1 MKFKCANIAILIL
14 FIAFFS
20 FQITG
25 CGSSGEGDSTTPDPN
40 GSTTADKISLATSQ
54 VSVKSDNLD
63 FATITAT
70 VLDTNNAVVEG
81 VTVSFSANEG
91 QISDASV
98 DTDENGKAEITF
110 SSGTDKTNRTAT
122 ITAQVTGLSPVQ
134 IPIQITGTTISLSTD
149 STNIAVDESPATL
162 TILVQGA
169 DGFGAESLV
178 TLSAEPAGVVTL
190 SQYTGNTDNS
200 GNLEV
205 DITGV
210 AAGSVT
216 VTVQA
221 LGVTATQDYTVGTS
235 DEVFCITSPSEDP
248 YSLST
253 NIDLTITVNAPTQES
268 VQFATTLG
276 TWDWGADL
284 VLTKAVSGGSAEAV
298 LTSSEAGTANVQVF
312 DADDPLVT
320 DSLTVIFSAPSSEA
334 SQIALQASATVVPPS
349 TEDATN
355 SVTLTA
361 TVKNV
366 TDQVVS
372 KAAVAF
378 SIENPTGGG
387 ESIFPVVAYTN
398 ENGVANS
405 TFTSGSLSTDN
416 EGVAVKVTVVGTSI
430 TDTVNIVIGG
440 TAGSVVIGRSTVIES
455 INNDTSYKLPM
466 SVLVA
471 DSNGN
476 PVASATVSLGA
487 WPLQYSTGYWL
498 ISGDDECIPVI
509 TGTYDNEDANRNLIL
524 DIGEDTNGDGQLTPL
539 SSAAGSLPTPVT
551 TDENGVANFDLV
563 YLKQYAVWIVEEIR
577 ASTLVLGTETTSILE
592 FTLPYLEDDACNL
605 PHSPYGIGIQ
615 PLTITASSIG
625 FGWIDPSGEVEVNYG
640 DDQLFIITSYSDDV
654 SSVWV
659 DGELVGE
666 DLNSYLFENVTED
679 HTIQVIFEEGEP
691 DDIFTITASAGPNGT
706 ISPSGEVEVAI
717 GDDQVFVITPEPGY
731 VPSVLVDGWPVS
743 DLTQAGDSYY
753 YKFENVTKDHTIQAT
768 FVEDE
773 PDEEEVFTITAS
785 AGPNGEIDP
794 SGEVE
799 VNYGDNKAFIITAY
813 PGYVSSVWVDGEVV
827 GGRA

>member
-14 FIAFFS
+14 FIAFLS
-20 FQITG
+20 AG
-25 CGSSGEGDSTTPDPN
+25 CGSSGDDGDSTTTDTN
-40 GSTTADKISLATSQ
+40 GSTTVVPDKISLATSQ

-70 VLDTNNAVVEG
+70 VLDINNAVVEG

-91 QISDASV
+91 QISYASV

-149 STNIAVDESPATL
+149 STNIAVDGLPATL

-169 DGFGAESLV
+169 DGFGEESLV

-190 SQYTGNTDNS
+190 SQYTGNTDTS

-210 AAGSVT
+210 AAGRVI

-221 LGVTATQDYTVGTS
+221 LGATATQDYTVGTS

-248 YSLST
+248 YSLPT

-284 VLTKAVSGGSAEAV
+284 VVTKAVSGGSAEAV
-298 LTSSEAGTANVQVF
+298 LTSSKAGTANVQVI
-312 DADDPLVT
+312 DADDYLVT

-334 SQIALQASATVVPPS
+334 AQIALQASATVMPPS
-349 TEDATN
+349 TEDVTN
-355 SVTLTA
+355 SVTLTV

-366 TDQVVS
+366 TDQIVS
-372 KAAVAF
+372 NAAVAF

-398 ENGVANS
+398 DHGVASS
-405 TFTSGSLSTDN
+405 TFTSGSLSTDA
-416 EGVAVKVTVVGTSI
+416 EGVTVKVTVVGTSI

-455 INNDTSYKLPM
+455 IDNDTAYKLPM

-487 WPLQYSTGYWL
+487 WPLRYSTGYWE
-498 ISGDDECIPVI
+498 GVDECVPYI

-524 DIGEDTNGDGQLTPL
+524 DTQAEDCVDCSCTEGEDCPQGEDCGTDPCHCDGQLTPL
-539 SSAAGSLPTPVT
+539 SSAAGSLPATVT

-563 YLKQYAVWIVEEIR
+563 YLKQYAAWIVEEIR

-592 FTLPYLEDDACNL
+592 FTLPYLEDEACNL
-605 PHSPYGIGIQ
+605 PNSPYGSGISQ
-615 PLTITASSIG
+615 TFTITANAGYGGSIS
-625 FGWIDPSGEVEVNYG
+625 PSGEVTVDYG
-640 DDQLFIITSYSDDV
+640 DDQSFIITPYSGYDL

-659 DGELVGE
+659 DGSPEPVTSLTEEGG
-666 DLNSYLFENVTED
+666 SYSYKFSNVTQHG
-679 HTIQVIFEEGEP
+679 HTIDVSFVLDEP
-691 DDIFTITASAGPNGT
+691 DEAEIFTITASAGPNGT
-706 ISPSGEVEVAI
+706 ISPSGEVEVAY
-717 GDDQVFVITPEPGY
+717 GDDQVFEITPSPGY
-731 VPSVLVDGWPVS
+731 EPSVLVDGWPATG
-743 DLTQAGDSYY
+743 DLTQEFDKYY
-753 YKFENVTKDHTIQAT
+753 YKFPNVTTDGHTIHVT
-768 FVEDE
+768 FVA
-773 PDEEEVFTITAS
+773 P
-785 AGPNGEIDP
+785 
-794 SGEVE
+794 
-799 VNYGDNKAFIITAY
+799 
-813 PGYVSSVWVDGEVV
+813 
-827 GGRA
+827 

>member
-1 MKFKCANIAILIL
+1 MKFKCTNIAILIL

-25 CGSSGEGDSTTPDPN
+25 CGSSGDDEDSTTPDPN
-40 GSTTADKISLATSQ
+40 GDTTVVLDKISLATSQ

-70 VLDTNNAVVEG
+70 VLDTNKAVVEG
-81 VTVSFSANEG
+81 ATVSFSANEG

-122 ITAQVTGLSPVQ
+122 ITARVSGLSPVQ
-134 IPIQITGTTISLSTD
+134 IPIQITGSTILLSTD

-162 TILVQGA
+162 TILVQDA
-169 DGFGAESLV
+169 NGFGVESLV

-190 SQYTGNTDNS
+190 SQYTGNTDTS

-205 DITGV
+205 GITGV

-221 LGVTATQDYTVGTS
+221 LGVTDTQDYTVGTS
-235 DEVFCITSPSEDP
+235 DEVFCITSPVDDP

-253 NIDLTITVNAPTQES
+253 NIDLTITVNAPTQEY

-276 TWDWGADL
+276 TWDWGDDL

-320 DSLTVIFSAPSSEA
+320 DSLTVIFSAPIFEA
-334 SQIALQASATVVPPS
+334 SQIALQASAMVMPPS
-349 TEDATN
+349 TEDVTN

-361 TVKNV
+361 TVKNA

-372 KAAVAF
+372 NAAVAF

-398 ENGVANS
+398 DYGVTNS

-416 EGVAVKVTVVGTSI
+416 EGVTVKVTVVGTFI

-455 INNDTSYKLPM
+455 INNDTAYKLPM

-487 WPLQYSTGYWL
+487 WPLQYSTGYWTVSPCVP
-498 ISGDDECIPVI
+498 II
-509 TGTYDNEDANRNLIL
+509 TGTYVNEDLNRNLIL
-524 DIGEDTNGDGQLTPL
+524 DTGEDTNGDGQLTPL
-539 SSAAGSLPTPVT
+539 SSAAGSLPATVI

-563 YLKQYAVWIVEEIR
+563 YLKQYAVWIEEEIR

-592 FTLPYLEDDACNL
+592 FRLPYLEDDSCNL
-605 PHSPYGIGIQ
+605 PDSPYGSGI
-615 PLTITASSIG
+615 PRIFTITASSIG

-640 DDQLFIITSYSDDV
+640 DDQ
-654 SSVWV
+654 
-659 DGELVGE
+659 
-666 DLNSYLFENVTED
+666 
-679 HTIQVIFEEGEP
+679 
-691 DDIFTITASAGPNGT
+691 
-706 ISPSGEVEVAI
+706 
-717 GDDQVFVITPEPGY
+717 VFVITPDTGY

-753 YKFENVTKDHTIQAT
+753 YKFENVTKDHTIQVI
-768 FVEDE
+768 FEEGE
-773 PDEEEVFTITAS
+773 PDDIFTITAS
-785 AGPNGEIDP
+785 SIGSGWIDP

-799 VNYGDNKAFIITAY
+799 VNYGEDQAFIITAY
-813 PGYVSSVWVDGEVV
+813 SGYKSSVWVDGELV
-827 GGRA
+827 GEDLNSYLFENVTKDHTIQVIFVEDEPSE

>member
-1 MKFKCANIAILIL
+1 MKFKCANIAILII
-14 FIAFFS
+14 FMAFLS
-20 FQITG
+20 TG
-25 CGSSGEGDSTTPDPN
+25 CGSSGGGDSTTTD
-40 GSTTADKISLATSQ
+40 STTADKISLATSQ

-91 QISDASV
+91 QISYASV

-110 SSGTDKTNRTAT
+110 SSGTDKTNRVAT
-122 ITAQVTGLSPVQ
+122 ITAQVSGLSSVQ

-149 STNIAVDESPATL
+149 STNIAVYESPATL

-169 DGFGAESLV
+169 DGFGVESLV

-190 SQYTGNTDNS
+190 SQYTGNTDTS

-205 DITGV
+205 YITGV
-210 AAGSVT
+210 AAGSVI

-221 LGVTATQDYTVGTS
+221 LGATATQDYTVGTS
-235 DEVFCITSPSEDP
+235 DEVFCITIPSEDS

-253 NIDLTITVNAPTQES
+253 NIDLTITVNAPTQEY

-284 VLTKAVSGGSAEAV
+284 VVTKAVSGGSASAV

-312 DADDPLVT
+312 DAADPSTT

-334 SQIALQASATVVPPS
+334 TQVALQASATVMPPS
-349 TEDATN
+349 TEDVTN

-372 KAAVAF
+372 NAAVAF

-387 ESIFPVVAYTN
+387 ETIFPVVAYTN
-398 ENGVANS
+398 AYGVANS
-405 TFTSGSLSTDN
+405 TFTSSSLSTDA
-416 EGVAVKVTVVGTSI
+416 EGVTAKVTVVGTSI

-455 INNDTSYKLPM
+455 INDDTAYKLPM

-476 PVASATVSLGA
+476 PVSSATVSLGA
-487 WPLQYSTGYWL
+487 WPLKYSTGYMIL
-498 ISGDDECIPVI
+498 CEPEI
-509 TGTYDNEDANRNLIL
+509 TGTYDNEDANRNLTL
-524 DIGEDTNGDGQLTPL
+524 DEDEDTGSSGDPCDGDGQLTPL
-539 SSAAGSLPTPVT
+539 SSAAGSLPATVT

-563 YLKQYAVWIVEEIR
+563 YLKQYAIWIFEEIT

-592 FTLPYLEDDACNL
+592 FTLPYLENDACHMPN
-605 PHSPYGIGIQ
+605 SPYGGGTQ
-615 PLTITASSIG
+615 SLTITANDGLHGSISP
-625 FGWIDPSGEVEVNYG
+625 WGEVEVAYG
-640 DDQLFIITSYSDDV
+640 DDQTFIITAYSGYV

-666 DLNSYLFENVTED
+666 GLDYYVFENVTEN
-679 HTIQVIFEEGEP
+679 HTIDVTFVRDEP
-691 DDIFTITASAGPNGT
+691 DDIFTITASAGDHGS
-706 ISPSGEVEVAI
+706 ISPEGPVTVDY
-717 GDDQVFVITPEPGY
+717 GNDQIFEITPDTTY
-731 VPSVLVDGWPVS
+731 VPSVLVDGWPATE
-743 DLTQAGDSYY
+743 DLTQELDKYY
-753 YKFENVTKDHTIQAT
+753 YKFENVTEDHTIDVT
-768 FVEDE
+768 FVEVA
-773 PDEEEVFTITAS
+773 P
-785 AGPNGEIDP
+785 
-794 SGEVE
+794 
-799 VNYGDNKAFIITAY
+799 
-813 PGYVSSVWVDGEVV
+813 
-827 GGRA
+827 